1 MLFCAVLLRLIPL
14 VVAAS
19 DYLYE
24 SKLHSSRLATVK
36 RGGSSCE
43 DGLCW
48 RDPQGASSRSDVGC
62 VSKPRR
68 GNSAVSRFCGR
79 WSTVG
84 KASAGRTSSLSP
96 RVRRVQRAVHH
107 TKIARA
113 MVRAQG
119 AMRVPD
125 LAISLRERPGQ
136 GWGTSIRLLS
146 GSAPD
151 HLRSHVQHQQDR
163 DGSDPHGSTQHHAP
177 GTRKRTKRSGLTT
190 AFRAKAAQ
198 FRREANNPATKTKGT

>member
-1 MLFCAVLLRLIPL
+1 M
-14 VVAAS
+14 
-19 DYLYE
+19 
-24 SKLHSSRLATVK
+24 
-36 RGGSSCE
+36 
-43 DGLCW
+43 CW
-48 RDPQGASSRSDVGC
+48 WGPQGASSRSEVGC

-68 GNSAVSRFCGR
+68 GNSAVSRFWGR
-79 WSTVG
+79 WSTLG
-84 KASAGRTSSLSP
+84 KALAGRTRSLSP
-96 RVRRVQRAVHH
+96 RVRRVQQKLDSAHWGRP
-107 TKIARA
+107 T
-113 MVRAQG
+113 VRAQA

-198 FRREANNPATKTKGT
+198 FRSTKFLVLGSRRICGGQNPAIIT